1 MELIELYR
9 NIHMHVYLQ
18 YNMCIYMY
26 IYIHI
31 YMYIYTVYIYIL
43 YIYMYRPVS
52 CVHGP
57 PIWYGG
63 IHRHMRIHIHIHTV
77 YICIYT
83 YYIRIHTNV
92 CIYIYTDHHYFG
104 GEGGD
109 HQTLGH
115 FFFMIGWLLG
125 IPTTDNRS
133 LSSSWRRLLFSMWSG
148 NCGCG
153 VDCGI
158 HKDGFNPY

>member
-1 MELIELYR
+1 
-9 NIHMHVYLQ
+9 
-18 YNMCIYMY
+18 MY
-26 IYIHI
+26 IYIYYIYMCIHI
-31 YMYIYTVYIYIL
+31 YMCMVPCLVFTAPPYGMVGYIDI
-43 YIYMYRPVS
+43 
-52 CVHGP
+52 CV
-57 PIWYGG
+57 
-63 IHRHMRIHIHIHTV
+63 
-77 YICIYT
+77 YT
-83 YYIRIHTNV
+83 YIYIRIHTNV
-92 CIYIYTDHHYFG
+92 YIYKLLAYILTYRDHHHLG

-115 FFFMIGWLLG
+115 VFFMISWLLG

-158 HKDGFNPY
+158 HKDGFNHY

>member
-1 MELIELYR
+1 
-9 NIHMHVYLQ
+9 
-18 YNMCIYMY
+18 MY

-31 YMYIYTVYIYIL
+31 YIYICIYIYIYIYICIYIL
-43 YIYMYRPVS
+43 YIYIY
-52 CVHGP
+52 C
-57 PIWYGG
+57 I
-63 IHRHMRIHIHIHTV
+63 
-77 YICIYT
+77 YICIVPCLVFTAPPYGMVGYIDICVYT
-83 YYIRIHTNV
+83 YIYILYTFAHTHTTYV
-92 CIYIYTDHHYFG
+92 YTQMCIYIYIYTDHHYFG

>member
-1 MELIELYR
+1 
-9 NIHMHVYLQ
+9 
-18 YNMCIYMY
+18 MY
-26 IYIHI
+26 IYSIICIYICIYIYIYYIYMCIHI
-31 YMYIYTVYIYIL
+31 YIYVHG
-43 YIYMYRPVS
+43 PVP

-63 IHRHMRIHIHIHTV
+63 IHRHMRIHLHIHT
-77 YICIYT
+77 YT
-83 YYIRIHTNV
+83 HK
-92 CIYIYTDHHYFG
+92 CIYIYKLLAYILTYRDHHHLG

-115 FFFMIGWLLG
+115 VFFMIGWLLG

-158 HKDGFNPY
+158 HKDGFNHY